1 MHRFSLFVLGLLSLG
16 QTALA
21 AGPDAPAHL
30 ALWRS
35 YTGVTWQQRVD
46 AHSVNAPIAGLHF
59 DAAGRAF
66 VSTPRLISTQAR
78 HAQPAR
84 YQVPERPGTTHRLS
98 VHRGQQHQRRS
109 PHAPAQCAGLLRR

>member
-66 VSTPRLISTQAR
+66 VSTPRLISRA
-78 HAQPAR
+78 
-84 YQVPERPGTTHRLS
+84 LS
-98 VHRGQQHQRRS
+98 QGKRRRRRGRKKS
-109 PHAPAQCAGLLRR
+109 

>member
-35 YTGVTWQQRVD
+35 YTGG
-46 AHSVNAPIAGLHF
+46 HL
-59 DAAGRAF
+59 AAARRCAF
-66 VSTPRLISTQAR
+66 R
-78 HAQPAR
+78 
-84 YQVPERPGTTHRLS
+84 
-98 VHRGQQHQRRS
+98 
-109 PHAPAQCAGLLRR
+109 QCAHRRIAL

>member
-35 YTGVTWQQRVD
+35 YTGVT
-46 AHSVNAPIAGLHF
+46 
-59 DAAGRAF
+59 AAARRCAF
-66 VSTPRLISTQAR
+66 R
-78 HAQPAR
+78 
-84 YQVPERPGTTHRLS
+84 
-98 VHRGQQHQRRS
+98 
-109 PHAPAQCAGLLRR
+109 QCAHRRIAL

>member
-46 AHSVNAPIAGLHF
+46 AHSVNAPIAG
-59 DAAGRAF
+59 
-66 VSTPRLISTQAR
+66 
-78 HAQPAR
+78 
-84 YQVPERPGTTHRLS
+84 
-98 VHRGQQHQRRS
+98 
-109 PHAPAQCAGLLRR
+109 